1 VVADETLAAFERVDI
16 RCGTIVQ
23 VEAFP
28 EARKP
33 AYKLTVDF
41 GEPLG
46 RRRSSAQIVAL
57 YAPADLIGTQVL
69 AVINFPKK
77 RIAGFESEVL
87 VLGLPDESGNVVLL
101 RPERQV
107 PSGGRVY

>member
-1 VVADETLAAFERVDI
+1 VNDETLAAFERVDV
-16 RCGTIVQ
+16 RTGTIVE

-33 AYKLTVDF
+33 AFKLTVDF
-41 GEPLG
+41 GDQIG

-57 YAPADLIGTQVL
+57 YDPQALIGTQVV
-69 AVINFPKK
+69 AVVNFPKK

-87 VLGLPDESGNVVLL
+87 VLGVPDASGNVVLL
-101 RPERQV
+101 RPERSVQNGV
-107 PSGGRVY
+107 RMY

>member
-1 VVADETLAAFERVDI
+1 VDQTLAAFERVDV
-16 RCGTIVQ
+16 RTGTITA
-23 VEAFP
+23 VEPFP

-41 GEPLG
+41 GEAIG
-46 RRRSSAQIVAL
+46 KRRSSAQIVAL
-57 YAPADLIGTQVL
+57 YQPAELIGTQVL

-87 VLGLPDESGNVVLL
+87 VLGVPDDGGNVVLL
-101 RPERQV
+101 RPERSV
-107 PSGGRVY
+107 ANGVRMY

>member
-1 VVADETLAAFERVDI
+1 MDETLAAFERVDV
-16 RCGTIVQ
+16 RTGTITAVGP
-23 VEAFP
+23 FP

-41 GEPLG
+41 GEAIGL
-46 RRRSSAQIVAL
+46 RRSSAQIVAL
-57 YAPADLIGTQVL
+57 YQPAELIGTQVL

-87 VLGLPDESGNVVLL
+87 VLGVPDDGGNVVLL
-101 RPERQV
+101 RPERV
-107 PSGGRVY
+107 VANGVRMY

>member
-1 VVADETLAAFERVDI
+1 MDETLAAFERVDV
-16 RCGTIVQ
+16 RTGTITA

-41 GEPLG
+41 GSTIG
-46 RRRSSAQIVAL
+46 IKRSSAQIVAL
-57 YAPADLIGTQVL
+57 YQPGELIGTQVL

-87 VLGLPDESGNVVLL
+87 VLGVPDASGNVVLL
-101 RPERQV
+101 RPERGV
-107 PSGGRVY
+107 ANGVRMY